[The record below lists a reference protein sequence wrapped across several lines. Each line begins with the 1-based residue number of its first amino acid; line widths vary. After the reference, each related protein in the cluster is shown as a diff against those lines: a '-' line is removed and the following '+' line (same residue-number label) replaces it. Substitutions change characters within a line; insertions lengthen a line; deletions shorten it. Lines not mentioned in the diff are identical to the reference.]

1 MNNIK
6 RDIDDQ
12 IRLLRELKKDTA
24 NKLLIY
30 KVQPTSGVFNYVVV
44 SPKGH
49 WARIF
54 GEKDTLFLNPE
65 SAEVVTEVWAEDF
78 LRYKNLVGAKLTG
91 EMKSLENGVT
101 LVKVEALASTADVK
115 TVWVDEKYI
124 KPYKKLGFAMPG
136 DLGYPPVWVFAEG
149 RPIALIMPCEI

>member
-1 MNNIK
+1 MINIK

-30 KVQPTSGVFNYVVV
+30 KVQPTSGVFNYIVV

-49 WARIF
+49 WARVF
-54 GEKDTLFLNPE
+54 GEKDTLFLNTE
-65 SAEVVTEVWAEDF
+65 SAEVVTEAWVESV

-101 LVKVEALASTADVK
+101 LVKVETLTSIADVK
-115 TVWVDEKYI
+115 TAWVDEKYI

-136 DLGYPPVWVFAEG
+136 DPDYPPVWVFVGE
-149 RPIALIMPCEI
+149 RPIAMVMSCKI

>member
-1 MNNIK
+1 MINIK

-30 KVQPTSGVFNYVVV
+30 KVQPTSGVFDYIVV
-44 SPKGH
+44 SSKGH
-49 WARIF
+49 WARVF

-65 SAEVVTEVWAEDF
+65 SVEVVTEAWVESV
-78 LRYKNLVGAKLTG
+78 LRYKNLIEAKLTG
-91 EMKSLENGVT
+91 EMKLLKSGVT
-101 LVKVEALASTADVK
+101 LVKVETLTSAAGVK
-115 TVWVDEKYI
+115 TAWVDEKYI

-136 DLGYPPVWVFAEG
+136 DLDYPPVWVFAEG
-149 RPIALIMPCEI
+149 RPIALIMPCKI

>member
-1 MNNIK
+1 MINIK

-24 NKLLIY
+24 NKLPIY
-30 KVQPTSGVFNYVVV
+30 KVQPTSGVFNYIVV

-49 WARIF
+49 WARVF
-54 GEKDTLFLNPE
+54 GEKDTLFLNTE
-65 SAEVVTEVWAEDF
+65 SAGAVTEAWVESV
-78 LRYKNLVGAKLTG
+78 LRYKNLTEAKLTG

-101 LVKVEALASTADVK
+101 LVKVEALASTTDAK
-115 TVWVDEKYI
+115 TAWVDEKYI

-136 DLGYPPVWVFAEG
+136 DLDYPPVWVFAEG
-149 RPIALIMPCEI
+149 RPIAMIMPCKI